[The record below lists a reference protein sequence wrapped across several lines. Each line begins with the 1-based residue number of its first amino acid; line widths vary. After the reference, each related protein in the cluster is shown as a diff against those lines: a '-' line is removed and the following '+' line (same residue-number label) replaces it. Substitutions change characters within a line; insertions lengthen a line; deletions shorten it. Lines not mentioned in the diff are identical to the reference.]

1 MEKKM
6 NSHRDLLDNLSKLH
20 TTELGIERIKRN
32 LNLADI
38 DVVDFCRQLIAADDC
53 TIQKR
58 GKNWYCS
65 KDDTVVTVNSYSLTV
80 ITAHKEK

>member
-1 MEKKM
+1 M
-6 NSHRDLLDNLSKLH
+6 NSQRDLLDNLSKLH

-32 LNLADI
+32 LKLANI
-38 DVVDFCRQLIAADDC
+38 DVVDFFRQLIAADDC

-65 KDDTVVTVNSYSLTV
+65 KDDTVVTVNSYSLTI

>member
-58 GKNWYCS
+58 GKN
-65 KDDTVVTVNSYSLTV
+65 
-80 ITAHKEK
+80 

>member
-1 MEKKM
+1 M
-6 NSHRDLLDNLSKLH
+6 NSHRALLDNLSKLH
-20 TTELGIERIKRN
+20 TTKLGIERIKRN

-38 DVVDFCRQLIAADDC
+38 DVVDFCRQLIVADDC